1 MTVETRIA
9 ARQILEIVPLVMRI
23 VAAEVRRTGYALAP
37 SHFCLLRM
45 LARCPCNLSQLAERQ
60 AVSLP
65 TMSNSIAT
73 LVERGWVKRTQVPHD
88 RRAVL
93 IELTPAGQAVLAD
106 VQRQVEARVT
116 ELLAPLSDA
125 DRDALVAGLA
135 ILRDAFA
142 PAIQAEPI
150 SPLGEWTE
158 EKFA

>member
-1 MTVETRIA
+1 
-9 ARQILEIVPLVMRI
+9 
-23 VAAEVRRTGYALAP
+23 
-37 SHFCLLRM
+37 
-45 LARCPCNLSQLAERQ
+45 
-60 AVSLP
+60 
-65 TMSNSIAT
+65 
-73 LVERGWVKRTQVPHD
+73 
-88 RRAVL
+88 
-93 IELTPAGQAVLAD
+93 VLAD